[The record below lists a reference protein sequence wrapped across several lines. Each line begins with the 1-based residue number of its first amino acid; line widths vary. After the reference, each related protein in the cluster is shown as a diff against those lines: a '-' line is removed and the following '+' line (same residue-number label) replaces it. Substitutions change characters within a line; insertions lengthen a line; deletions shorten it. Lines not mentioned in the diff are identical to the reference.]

1 MVPRSESPTREQK
14 SPVPSIASFFR
25 FQWTQEKNRKRVNHV
40 SSGRSGLASQS
51 LKRTNPSPRR
61 DASLTNDVLGIVE
74 NCIPETNETAFSLI
88 HHDCV
93 FTTQRPRHVNATSLS
108 PAPPP
113 NKSTRRK
120 SKVVVVDCAESVG
133 RNCNNQISVLPTSKT
148 IVEATPCKDQK
159 KSSSSRFSESQLSP
173 SPSCSYDQKRK
184 KQTKRKSSRN
194 SRSRTR
200 PSSTEMV
207 NDAVDSTE
215 IAGRNKERME
225 SPLDVK
231 SKRRG
236 KTNKK
241 IEKSHSLQGRSK
253 VDLDF
258 GVRNIGDKRSSNS
271 SSKKKRAK
279 CYNSDPTIKVL
290 SPKSRR
296 KSNKDKALLLS
307 QPAEVQLPPKMQKN
321 EYATSNNSMLRNLT
335 VLSGGLRSH
344 QLELGT
350 PTSST
355 STKATLSKEL
365 PVNGF
370 RQIPEETKMKEW
382 LERTAVSWKDLPEAS
397 NATTQSFTILKPI
410 SFEEKSKD
418 TSAYEVA
425 STDDSDISGMLV
437 TITKDRWCDGR
448 SSRLNKVPSSQS
460 TFWMNELAT
469 TFQTLSSVEES
480 KFESSLGGLS
490 IPSNDNSE
498 TDPLVPDLY
507 SGDSRHETLLE
518 NPTHVHHTSV
528 NSKQNTSKC
537 EGRSNLEC
545 PSVMTEGHDD
555 ESLVSWFSLYPEFD
569 DCASSLTFLL
579 DDNGNIK
586 CGRRKQQL
594 KQQEEVF
601 GLSHR
606 GKKDGIFI
614 ISEVKIPLETS
625 LTDVQESKETK
636 TSCDGAESTA
646 SLPKPI
652 DSIGSLHE
660 NDLLQT
666 YVAKGR
672 AKECTA
678 TSKVHGYSA
687 DNVWDSTHVLA
698 MSSHFST
705 RSFPMD
711 DEDDDD
717 TGNDDEIFK
726 DELCVMP
733 LGHL

>member
-1 MVPRSESPTREQK
+1 MVPRSESPTREQT

-25 FQWTQEKNRKRVNHV
+25 FQWTQEKNRKKVNHV
-40 SSGRSGLASQS
+40 SSGRSGLTSQS

-61 DASLTNDVLGIVE
+61 DASLTNDVLGIGE

-93 FTTQRPRHVNATSLS
+93 FTTQRPRHVKATSLS

-120 SKVVVVDCAESVG
+120 SKVAVVYCADSIG
-133 RNCNNQISVLPTSKT
+133 RNCNNQISVLPTSKK

-159 KSSSSRFSESQLSP
+159 KSSSSRCSESQLPP
-173 SPSCSYDQKRK
+173 SPSCSYDEKRK
-184 KQTKRKSSRN
+184 KQTKRESSRN

-207 NDAVDSTE
+207 NNAVDSTE
-215 IAGRNKERME
+215 NAGRNKERME

-258 GVRNIGDKRSSNS
+258 SVRHIGDKRSSNS
-271 SSKKKRAK
+271 SSKKKPK
-279 CYNSDPTIKVL
+279 CYKSDPIIKVL
-290 SPKSRR
+290 SSKSRR
-296 KSNKDKALLLS
+296 KSNKDKALVLP

-321 EYATSNNSMLRNLT
+321 EKTTSNNSMLRDLT

-350 PTSST
+350 PTSSANT
-355 STKATLSKEL
+355 TLSKEL
-365 PVNGF
+365 PVNDV
-370 RQIPEETKMKEW
+370 RQIPEEIKMKEW
-382 LERTAVSWKDLPEAS
+382 LERTAVSWKDIPEAS
-397 NATTQSFTILKPI
+397 NATTKNFTILKPI

-448 SSRLNKVPSSQS
+448 SSGLNKVPSSQS

-480 KFESSLGGLS
+480 KFESSSGGLS

-498 TDPLVPDLY
+498 KDPLVPDLY
-507 SGDSRHETLLE
+507 SGDSRHETLVE
-518 NPTHVHHTSV
+518 NPTHVHQTSV
-528 NSKQNTSKC
+528 NSNQNTCKC
-537 EGRSNLEC
+537 EGRSNLDC
-545 PSVMTEGHDD
+545 PSVMTEGVDD

-586 CGRRKQQL
+586 CGRRKQQSR
-594 KQQEEVF
+594 QQEQVF
-601 GLSHR
+601 GLSQ
-606 GKKDGIFI
+606 KEEKDGMFMSSQI
-614 ISEVKIPLETS
+614 KIPSETNFKV
-625 LTDVQESKETK
+625 VQESEESK
-636 TSCDGAESTA
+636 TSCDSVESTA
-646 SLPKPI
+646 SLPHPI
-652 DSIGSLHE
+652 DFIGSGPE

-672 AKECTA
+672 ANECIA

-698 MSSHFST
+698 MSSHLST
-705 RSFPMD
+705 RTFPMHSD
-711 DEDDDD
+711 DDDD
-717 TGNDDEIFK
+717 TGNDDETF
-726 DELCVMP
+726 
-733 LGHL
+733 